1 MENRA
6 QNALLHLAGPTVGNE
21 IRKLVRE
28 LVRLAGVRNVAPSTK
43 IPRLLSINY
52 DPDVIHAQTLVHY
65 ARRGWLG
72 ARLV

>member
-1 MENRA
+1 MEIHA
-6 QNALLHLAGPTVGNE
+6 KDALLHLASPTVGNE

-28 LVRLAGVRNVAPSTK
+28 LVRLAGVRSVAPSTK

-52 DPDVIHAQTLVHY
+52 GPNVIQAQTLVHY
-65 ARRGWLG
+65 VRRGWLG